1 MGTDSVWKW
10 KEGGGVVNFEG
21 GGGFMSGVKIWT
33 VVLNSAVGRGRLG
46 FDGGFGIGSA

>member
-1 MGTDSVWKW
+1 MVVKW
-10 KEGGGVVNFEG
+10 EEGGGEGVVNFEG